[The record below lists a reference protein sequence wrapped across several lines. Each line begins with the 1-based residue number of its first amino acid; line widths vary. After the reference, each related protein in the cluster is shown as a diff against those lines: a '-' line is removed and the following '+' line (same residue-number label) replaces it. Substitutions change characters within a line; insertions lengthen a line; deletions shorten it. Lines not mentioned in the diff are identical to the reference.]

1 MYSVI
6 DPQGSIFL
14 KIFPVPKNVGW
25 GGEQR
30 IKERGERKEGGRER
44 AGGRDTE
51 KRLFAFLN

>member
-51 KRLFAFLN
+51 KRP